1 MAVTD
6 IQRGKGPN
14 NNFMYVHD
22 IDAGKLFRLAFQPVF
37 QAVITPVTDTVA
49 ATSGTAP
56 FTGSRAALGS
66 DAMLKT

>member
-37 QAVITPVTDTVA
+37 QAVITPVSN
-49 ATSGTAP
+49 TSGVAP
-56 FTGSRAALGS
+56 FTG
-66 DAMLKT
+66 DWNKY